1 MCKRTIAICAALLL
15 ASAQSTQA
23 QNPPTKPLPPAGVP
37 TVGLL
42 DFGFRGGT
50 TDGDEARFERYRDLR
65 PGATT
70 FFELNKDTDKYRF
83 GARASNMGYRD
94 QRYSAEYTNGKFTM
108 SGLYD
113 SIPLNYLYDAPLVW
127 QGDGRG
133 KFTLDLAAR
142 QAVQG
147 PTNATNDGTAV
158 GVPCAPGAPPA
169 ACSAATAAAA
179 IANRSIFNQMLR
191 PDDMQ
196 VLRSISGVK
205 FDYVATPSFGIDV
218 DFTSTGRSGSMPW
231 AASFAFNNANE
242 LPAPIDQRNNE
253 LKAGTEWV
261 NPKGMIRLDYWGSYF
276 ENNVQTLTWDNP
288 VRATDFNNGLLPE
301 LGPYDPNGY
310 SNGNGPA
317 FGQAALW
324 PSNTLNSFGA
334 TGMYKL
340 MPRTT
345 VNGNVQ
351 LTYMRQNE
359 SLLPWSLN
367 SSINNPAVLNTF
379 HGLRDLPRGSAQAEV
394 NSLNAL
400 LNFNSRPTSYLTL
413 QARYRYN
420 DHNNNT
426 PHFDGREYVRFD
438 SVPEELA
445 DNPQTPFV
453 EGYSEYFHITRKNF
467 DANATFG
474 LRDMGSLRLGY
485 ANEMFDR
492 EGRGFSDV
500 SENTFRLAYD
510 ANLFATATVRA
521 TFDTGQRRGDGYILS
536 GIDYE
541 TGPAGTQPG
550 LRYYDEADRD
560 RTRAAF
566 IFSVNPVPM
575 VDAFVQWSTTR
586 DEFLADESIPAGR
599 EQFGLLSQDVDAVV
613 AGVNLNPNDTVHFG
627 ISWGRDEFDALQK
640 SRNANPPPD
649 PTWTDPLRNW
659 TLDNNE
665 VVNTLM
671 TYLDLTGLANAKAD
685 LRFSYEMNDSD
696 NAFTYGGPRIG
707 QLQAA
712 NQFIPLPNVV
722 NEWQRLSVDL
732 RYFLTSSVGAGI
744 GYSYDKQSI
753 TDFNTIDS
761 NGPVGFVAATGIP
774 RIDWL
779 GSLRTGYGNRP
790 YEGHRIFARVL
801 YRF

>member
-15 ASAQSTQA
+15 ASAHLAQA
-23 QNPPTKPLPPAGVP
+23 QTPPTKPLPPAGVP

-42 DFGFRGGT
+42 DFGFRGGN

-70 FFELNKDTDKYRF
+70 LLEIDKFTDTYRF
-83 GARASNMGYRD
+83 EAAASNMGYRD
-94 QRYSAEYTNGKFTM
+94 QRYSARYATGRLAI

-113 SIPLNYLYDAPLVW
+113 SIPLNYLYDAPLAW
-127 QGDGRG
+127 TGDGKGR
-133 KFTLDLAAR
+133 FTLDPAAR

-147 PTNATNDGTAV
+147 PTNVVGDGTAV
-158 GVPCAPGAPPA
+158 GVPCAPGSGPTTCNAT
-169 ACSAATAAAA
+169 TAAAA
-179 IANRSIFNQMLR
+179 KANRSIFNTLLHS
-191 PDDMQ
+191 DDME
-196 VLRSISGVK
+196 VLRSIIGVK
-205 FDYVATPSFGIDV
+205 IDYVATPSFGVDID
-218 DFTSTGRSGSMPW
+218 FSSTGRTGSMPW
-231 AASFAFNNANE
+231 AASYSFSNANE
-242 LPAPIDQRNNE
+242 LAAPIDQRNNE

-261 NPKGMIRLDYWGSYF
+261 NPKGMFRLDYWGSYF

-288 VRATDFNNGLLPE
+288 IRATDFNNGLLPPN
-301 LGPYDPNGY
+301 GPYDPSGY

-324 PSNTLNSFGA
+324 PSNTLNSFGV

-340 MPRTT
+340 MPKTT

-351 LTYMRQNE
+351 MTYMRQNE

-367 SSINNPAVLNTF
+367 TSINNPIVLGAF
-379 HGLRDLPRGSAQAEV
+379 PGLRALPRASAEAEV

-400 LNFNSRPTSYLTL
+400 FNFNSRPTRYLTL

-438 SVPEELA
+438 SVPEELG
-445 DNPQTPFV
+445 DDPLTPFV
-453 EGYSEYFHITRKNF
+453 EGYSEYFQITRKNF
-467 DANATFG
+467 EANATFG
-474 LRDMGSLRLGY
+474 LNDMGSLRVGY

-500 SENTFRLAYD
+500 SENTFRFAYD
-510 ANLFATATVRA
+510 ANLFNRATVRA
-521 TFDTGQRRGDGYILS
+521 TFDAGSRRGDGYILS
-536 GIDYE
+536 GVDYE
-541 TGPAGTQPG
+541 SGPAGTQPG

-560 RTRAAF
+560 RTRAAI

-575 VDAFVQWSTTR
+575 VDAFLQWSTTR
-586 DEFLADESIPAGR
+586 DKFLADESIPAGR

-613 AGVNLNPNDTVHFG
+613 VGVNLNPNDTVHFG
-627 ISWGRDEFDALQK
+627 LSWGRDEFAALQK

-649 PTWTDPLRNW
+649 PSWTDPARNW

-671 TYLDLTGLANAKAD
+671 TYVDLTGLANSKAD
-685 LRFSYEMNDSD
+685 LRLSYEMNDSD
-696 NAFTYGGPRIG
+696 NAFTYGGPRIPV
-707 QLQAA
+707 LQATNA
-712 NQFIPLPNVV
+712 FIPLPNVV

-732 RYFLTSSVGAGI
+732 KYFLTSSVGAGI
-744 GYSYDKQSI
+744 GYSHDKQSI

-761 NGPVGFVAATGIP
+761 NGPVGFTAATGIP

-790 YEGHRIFARVL
+790 YEGHRVFARVL